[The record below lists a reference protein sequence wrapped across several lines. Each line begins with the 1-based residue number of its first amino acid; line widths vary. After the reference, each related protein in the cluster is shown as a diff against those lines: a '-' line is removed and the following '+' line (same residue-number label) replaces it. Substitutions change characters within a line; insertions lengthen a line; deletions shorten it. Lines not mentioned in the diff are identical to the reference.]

1 MKDKT
6 YKNFVFILMNESKQ
20 IYYTKYFQS
29 NWNNIGNTWKEIK
42 ATISVK
48 NITTTVLHSTEL
60 INQTI
65 TDPTAMRNI
74 FNNSL
79 TSVADKTKSA
89 IKSSPKLLNTGNLFN
104 RNITG
109 TQKIWILQHLLIP
122 RTQWPLLI
130 YEIPISL
137 ALKLEQK
144 VSVFI

>member
-74 FNNSL
+74 FNNTL
-79 TSVADKTKSA
+79 ASVADKTKSA

-109 TQKIWILQHLLIP
+109 TQKI
-122 RTQWPLLI
+122 
-130 YEIPISL
+130 
-137 ALKLEQK
+137 
-144 VSVFI
+144 